1 MVESLLAVAQI
12 FRISDHYLRPSLT
25 GLDEQALRQRVG
37 GANSIHWIAGHVAVG
52 RRRLLC
58 LLGKPGPVLWA
69 DIFGKGSAETPQAE
83 FPPLC
88 EILKTWDAD
97 GGDLQNCLSALR
109 FEELVAPAPL
119 DLPGSEK
126 TVGGWITYLA
136 YHEAY
141 HIGQISQLRKALG
154 KGLKRRTAEIL
165 IRAES
170 KFKH

>member
-1 MVESLLAVAQI
+1 MVESLVAVAQI
-12 FRISDHYLRPSLT
+12 FKISDHYLGPSVK
-25 GLDEQALRQRVG
+25 GLEEAVLRQRVG

-58 LLGKPGPVLWA
+58 LLGQPEPVLWA
-69 DIFGKGSAETPQAE
+69 DIFGKGSAETPHAV

-88 EILKTWDAD
+88 EILNLWEVDARN
-97 GGDLQNCLSALR
+97 LQNCLSALGA
-109 FEELVAPAPL
+109 EELLAPAPF
-119 DLPGSEK
+119 DLPGSRK

-165 IRAES
+165 TRAES
-170 KFKH
+170 KSKH